1 MQRLAVSH
9 DSRLGSCAR
18 GVLASL
24 CIGLGL
30 LVGGSADAARDPTF
44 DEWLGGVRN
53 EALERGISASIVDTA
68 LDDLTPEPDILK
80 QDRSQPK
87 KPADFCGYM
96 VRRLTSTRLAR
107 AKRMLEEYGTL
118 LRKINA
124 EFGVPARY
132 IVSLWGLETNFG
144 DYQGGHSVVRA
155 LATLA
160 FDPRRSEVFRGQLFA
175 ALQILDERHLEV
187 DEMKGSW
194 AGAMGQVQFMP
205 TTFLA
210 YAVDYDGDGRKNIWG
225 SVPDALAS
233 AANYL
238 RQAGWRPGETWGRRV
253 DLPAGMTLEGRTS
266 PRRSVEHWGSKGVR
280 SYGGDELP
288 VSTLRGSIVRPRNE
302 PSPAF
307 LVYGNYRTILAWNHS
322 TYFGISVG
330 TLADRVGGRSSPRL
344 CTN

>member
-1 MQRLAVSH
+1 MQRLVVSH
-9 DSRLGSCAR
+9 DSRVSSRTRSAR
-18 GVLASL
+18 AGL
-24 CIGLGL
+24 CIGLSL
-30 LVGGSADAARDPTF
+30 LIAGSAAAAREPTF
-44 DEWLGGVRN
+44 DEWLAGVRS
-53 EALERGISASIVDTA
+53 EAVERGISSSIVASA
-68 LDDLTPEPDILK
+68 LDDLAPEPDILR

-87 KPADFCGYM
+87 NPADFCGYM
-96 VRRLTSTRLAR
+96 VRRLTSTRIAR
-107 AKRMLEEYGTL
+107 AKRMLEEHGSL
-118 LRKINA
+118 LKEINA
-124 EFGVPARY
+124 EFGIPARY

-144 DYQGGHSVVRA
+144 DYQGGHSVVRS

-160 FDPRRSEVFRGQLFA
+160 FDPRRSENIRGQLFA

-187 DEMKGSW
+187 DQMKGSW
-194 AGAMGQVQFMP
+194 AGAMGHVQFMP

-238 RQAGWRPGETWGRRV
+238 RQAGWRPGETWGRRI
-253 DLPAGMTLEGRTS
+253 DLPVGMTFAGRTS
-266 PRRSVEHWGSKGVR
+266 PRRSVEHWRNKGVR
-280 SYGGDELP
+280 SYGGYKLP
-288 VSTLRGSIVRPRNE
+288 ASSLSGSIVLPRNE

-330 TLADRVGGRSSPRL
+330 TLADRVSGLSSPRL
-344 CTN
+344 CTH